1 MPSVPLQ
8 VTGDNVTSL
17 AFVDF
22 NLDGNMELVV
32 GSEDYDL
39 RVFRGDELLGEI
51 SEVDVSI
58 GRWDSDSLPRE
69 AMLMTRI
76 LNVIHVVQVL
86 CFDNKMFRPLAV
98 LLQSLQN

>member
-1 MPSVPLQ
+1 MSSSPLQ

-22 NLDGNMELVV
+22 NLDGRKELVV

-58 GRWDSDSLPRE
+58 HARMYVRTYVCGGYVC
-69 AMLMTRI
+69 TCTY
-76 LNVIHVVQVL
+76 VYVHVYVSMYVR
-86 CFDNKMFRPLAV
+86 MSRGM
-98 LLQSLQN
+98 

>member
-1 MPSVPLQ
+1 MYVRMYRGCSSLKNALVLKTVSSVWSICDSLVSSLPLQ
-8 VTGDNVTSL
+8 VTGDNVASL

-51 SEVDVSI
+51 SEVDVS
-58 GRWDSDSLPRE
+58 
-69 AMLMTRI
+69 
-76 LNVIHVVQVL
+76 VV
-86 CFDNKMFRPLAV
+86 
-98 LLQSLQN
+98 

>member
-1 MPSVPLQ
+1 MQ

-22 NLDGNMELVV
+22 NLDGHRELVV

-51 SEVDVSI
+51 SEVDVSVYS
-58 GRWDSDSLPRE
+58 GLHSC
-69 AMLMTRI
+69 M
-76 LNVIHVVQVL
+76 VVT
-86 CFDNKMFRPLAV
+86 
-98 LLQSLQN
+98 LQ

>member
-1 MPSVPLQ
+1 M
-8 VTGDNVTSL
+8 TSL

-22 NLDGNMELVV
+22 NLDGRKELVV

-58 GRWDSDSLPRE
+58 HARMYVRTCVEDTHVHVRTYMYMYTYLCTYVCQGE
-69 AMLMTRI
+69 CEE
-76 LNVIHVVQVL
+76 LNSANITVV
-86 CFDNKMFRPLAV
+86 
-98 LLQSLQN
+98 

>member
-1 MPSVPLQ
+1 MPSLPLQ
-8 VTGDNVTSL
+8 VTGDNVMSL

-51 SEVDVSI
+51 SEVDVSV
-58 GRWDSDSLPRE
+58 G
-69 AMLMTRI
+69 
-76 LNVIHVVQVL
+76 
-86 CFDNKMFRPLAV
+86 
-98 LLQSLQN
+98 

>member
-1 MPSVPLQ
+1 MSFSPLQ

-22 NLDGNMELVV
+22 NLDGHKELVV

-58 GRWDSDSLPRE
+58 HVRTYVCGGYVRTYMYMYTYL
-69 AMLMTRI
+69 LMYVKG
-76 LNVIHVVQVL
+76 NV
-86 CFDNKMFRPLAV
+86 K
-98 LLQSLQN
+98 S